1 MTTAFESGNKQRTK
15 SGAAAKAYLKRQR
28 RSELMGL
35 AVADAEPTESVRR
48 VDGSLATRV
57 PFLILLFVILAGGV
71 GGVLALNTMTDESG
85 LRTEKAATTSAD
97 LQLQIEQL
105 QAEISSMDNVTALD
119 KAARDLGLVPAG
131 DAAILLLDK
140 KGAVSVVGTPAPV
153 PAPGA
158 PAPGTGT
165 TTGEGAV
172 AQTQGAG

>member
-28 RSELMGL
+28 RSELMGM
-35 AVADAEPTESVRR
+35 VAADTEPAATSRR
-48 VDGSLATRV
+48 VDGSIATRI

-71 GGVLALNTMTDESG
+71 GGVLVLNTMTDEAG
-85 LRTEKAATTSAD
+85 LRTSKSAQNSAD

-105 QAEISSMDNVTALD
+105 DAEIHAIDNVPAL
-119 KAARDLGLVPAG
+119 AAAAKRLGLVPAG

-140 KGAVSVVGTPAPV
+140 KGAVSVIGSPTPV

-158 PAPGTGT
+158 PPATPS
-165 TTGEGAV
+165 GEGAV
-172 AQTQGAG
+172 AQTQAAG